1 MYGLPVTRTF
11 EACAVGWYTPRKRSP
26 RDRFVRERVL
36 PTSFDHL
43 EYRREYLTFH
53 STRIRREYPRL
64 SRPDQTTNLIVS
76 RVRYVALTYYS
87 RQQRYYAI
95 ISSFT
100 HLHFFFFFTTE
111 SRHRNRVFLQCA
123 RLLRHLCFFASRL
136 SFLIR
141 LKIVS
146 EEQYSFA
153 THNYR

>member
-64 SRPDQTTNLIVS
+64 PRPDQTTNLIVS

-100 HLHFFFFFTTE
+100 HLHFFFL
-111 SRHRNRVFLQCA
+111 RRNRDTEIAYSYNVLAYFVICVFLLPA
-123 RLLRHLCFFASRL
+123 FPS
-136 SFLIR
+136 SFD
-141 LKIVS
+141 
-146 EEQYSFA
+146 
-153 THNYR
+153 